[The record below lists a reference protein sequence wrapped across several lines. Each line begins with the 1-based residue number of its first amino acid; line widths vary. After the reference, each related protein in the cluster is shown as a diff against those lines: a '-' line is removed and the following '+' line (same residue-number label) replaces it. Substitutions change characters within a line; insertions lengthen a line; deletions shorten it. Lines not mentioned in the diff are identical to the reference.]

1 MADHAFQF
9 IARRGLC
16 RYNGIFRV
24 KNFDISKEERELFP
38 DFTSDPN
45 DCYFDDISLDN
56 QKNLRSEKA
65 FFHLIDLRLTLN
77 VNNDSRFAYDAPT
90 VASVSPF
97 KGSVHGG
104 QEIKIGGF
112 NFGEQTYELAEVLIK
127 GVVCNDF
134 IVLSPMLISCITRAS
149 TILGPGMGNAI
160 VKLKN
165 GKSSPSR
172 TCNVY
177 EYEGDPIGPLTDLK
191 RTLIKVNQ
199 MQELPIYMNT
209 NHHDNDFSLFD
220 HLLFNQ
226 EYHQSKLKPDH
237 NNHSTIKID
246 DMVKHNYENMLSM
259 VNQNTMMDIPKR
271 NLRKRRFQG
280 LVEKLQPCNEIEVKP
295 KLN

>member
-1 MADHAFQF
+1 
-9 IARRGLC
+9 
-16 RYNGIFRV
+16 
-24 KNFDISKEERELFP
+24 
-38 DFTSDPN
+38 
-45 DCYFDDISLDN
+45 
-56 QKNLRSEKA
+56 
-65 FFHLIDLRLTLN
+65 
-77 VNNDSRFAYDAPT
+77 
-90 VASVSPF
+90 
-97 KGSVHGG
+97 
-104 QEIKIGGF
+104 
-112 NFGEQTYELAEVLIK
+112 
-127 GVVCNDF
+127 
-134 IVLSPMLISCITRAS
+134 MLISCITRAS